1 MTDYVAHLVALLAI
15 YVALVY
21 ALNFVAGEGGLL
33 AFCFAG
39 IWGIGAY
46 AAALAAIGRSGLPYV
61 DALAVAGSYGLEVA
75 LPVAAAAGL
84 MAGLLAAAASLRFRG
99 DSFILATMAVQ
110 TLLISGLANADGL
123 TRGTSGLYAIPAPV
137 LFGETFDSLR
147 SYAAFAVLVAGSM
160 SLALVA
166 LRPSRFGVSLRA
178 LRDSE
183 RRAMSLGIAPNLTY
197 AAAFALAGA
206 VAGVA
211 GALYVGRISYIDP
224 TAFAM
229 PESIVLVTALLVGG
243 RGTRLG
249 PLVGA
254 AVLTIVPELLRFVA
268 STSQEAASW
277 RNVIL
282 GGLLVLLMFLHP
294 QGLAGERRR

>member
-1 MTDYVAHLVALLAI
+1 MLAV

-21 ALNFVAGEGGLL
+21 ALNFIAGEGGLL
-33 AFCFAG
+33 SFCFGG

-46 AAALAAIGRSGLPYV
+46 ATTLAMIGRSGLPYV
-61 DALAVAGSYGLEVA
+61 DALAVTGAYGLEVA
-75 LPVAAAAGL
+75 IPIAAAAGL
-84 MAGLLAAAASLRFRG
+84 AAALLAAAASLRFRG
-99 DSFILATMAVQ
+99 DSFILATLAVQ
-110 TLLISGLANADGL
+110 TLLISALSNANSL
-123 TRGTSGLYAIPAPV
+123 TRGASGLYAIPAPV
-137 LFGETFDSLR
+137 LFGETFGSLG
-147 SYAAFAVLVAGSM
+147 SYAIFAGLVAASM
-160 SLALVA
+160 SVGLML
-166 LRPSRFGVSLRA
+166 LRPTRFGLSLRA

-183 RRAMSLGIAPNLTY
+183 RRATSLGIAPNMTY
-197 AAAFALAGA
+197 ALAFALAGA

-211 GALYVGRISYIDP
+211 GALYVGRVSYIDP

-282 GGLLVLLMFLHP
+282 GGLLVMLMFLRP
-294 QGLAGERRR
+294 QGLAGEKLR